1 MRGHGY
7 NIGPNQEDGLTF
19 PWLRSDL
26 MKSEIFNKIPE
37 KTQNSE
43 PMYQ

>member
-19 PWLRSDL
+19 PWPRSDL
-26 MKSEIFNKIPE
+26 MKFGIFNEIPE
-37 KTQNSE
+37 KIQNSE
-43 PMYQ
+43 PVHQ